1 MINGIWKLGTVS
13 KKVNHKVKCKFCNQK
28 RIKMPYEE
36 IYFQRLEE
44 DNPEDYD
51 KLKSNQKKVL
61 SNLWW
66 I

>member
-1 MINGIWKLGTVS
+1 
-13 KKVNHKVKCKFCNQK
+13 
-28 RIKMPYEE
+28 MPYEE

-61 SNLWW
+61 SNL
-66 I
+66 